1 MFWDNVA
8 CVYDVFANVINRKTN
23 EELCSVVKNLI
34 LPEYEVL
41 ECACGTG
48 LLTKETAQRCKS
60 LVATDFSEKMLERAK
75 KKCRK
80 YANVHFEKADIMH
93 LDYPDH
99 SFDAVV
105 AANVIHLLDE
115 PYKALHELERVCRP
129 GGKII
134 IPTYMNHTENGKI
147 NGASKAIEK
156 AGAEFKRKFT
166 PETYRDFLLLRDMQK
181 QAILYVKDGFLVRW
195 RC

>member
-75 KKCRK
+75 KNCRK

-115 PYKALHELERVCRP
+115 PYKALHELERVWPP
-129 GGKII
+129 GRK
-134 IPTYMNHTENGKI
+134 NHYSDIYE
-147 NGASKAIEK
+147 
-156 AGAEFKRKFT
+156 
-166 PETYRDFLLLRDMQK
+166 PY
-181 QAILYVKDGFLVRW
+181 
-195 RC
+195 

>member
-1 MFWDNVA
+1 MCLRHRITHKRN
-8 CVYDVFANVINRKTN
+8 
-23 EELCSVVKNLI
+23 S
-34 LPEYEVL
+34 
-41 ECACGTG
+41 
-48 LLTKETAQRCKS
+48 TAVQKPCCNGFFR
-60 LVATDFSEKMLERAK
+60 KMLERAK

-134 IPTYMNHTENGKI
+134 IPTYMNRTENGKI
-147 NGASKAIEK
+147 NDASKAIEK
-156 AGAEFKRKFT
+156 AGADFKRKFT

-195 RC
+195 WC

>member
-60 LVATDFSEKMLERAK
+60 LVATDFP
-75 KKCRK
+75 KKCWSEQRK
-80 YANVHFEKADIMH
+80 
-93 LDYPDH
+93 
-99 SFDAVV
+99 SAV
-105 AANVIHLLDE
+105 NMPTYILKKRTSCTL
-115 PYKALHELERVCRP
+115 
-129 GGKII
+129 I
-134 IPTYMNHTENGKI
+134 IPI
-147 NGASKAIEK
+147 IV
-156 AGAEFKRKFT
+156 
-166 PETYRDFLLLRDMQK
+166 LMQ
-181 QAILYVKDGFLVRW
+181 
-195 RC
+195 

>member
-60 LVATDFSEKMLERAK
+60 LVATDFSEKMLERVNMPTYILK
-75 KKCRK
+75 KRTSCT
-80 YANVHFEKADIMH
+80 
-93 LDYPDH
+93 L
-99 SFDAVV
+99 
-105 AANVIHLLDE
+105 
-115 PYKALHELERVCRP
+115 
-129 GGKII
+129 I
-134 IPTYMNHTENGKI
+134 IPI
-147 NGASKAIEK
+147 IV
-156 AGAEFKRKFT
+156 
-166 PETYRDFLLLRDMQK
+166 LMQ
-181 QAILYVKDGFLVRW
+181 
-195 RC
+195 

>member
-1 MFWDNVA
+1 MPAAPDYSQKKQHSGA
-8 CVYDVFANVINRKTN
+8 KA
-23 EELCSVVKNLI
+23 
-34 LPEYEVL
+34 
-41 ECACGTG
+41 
-48 LLTKETAQRCKS
+48 LLQRI
-60 LVATDFSEKMLERAK
+60 FPEKMLERAK

-134 IPTYMNHTENGKI
+134 IPTYMNRTENGKI

-156 AGAEFKRKFT
+156 AGAEFRENSLRRHT
-166 PETYRDFLLLRDMQK
+166 GIFLLLRDMQK

-195 RC
+195 RCVNKEKEA

>member
-48 LLTKETAQRCKS
+48 LLTKETAQWCKS
-60 LVATDFSEKMLERAK
+60 LVA
-75 KKCRK
+75 
-80 YANVHFEKADIMH
+80 ADIMH

-134 IPTYMNHTENGKI
+134 IPTYMNRTENGKI

-166 PETYRDFLLLRDMQK
+166 PETYRDFFAAAGYAEASYTLCEGRIPCAVAVLIKKGALL
-181 QAILYVKDGFLVRW
+181 
-195 RC
+195 